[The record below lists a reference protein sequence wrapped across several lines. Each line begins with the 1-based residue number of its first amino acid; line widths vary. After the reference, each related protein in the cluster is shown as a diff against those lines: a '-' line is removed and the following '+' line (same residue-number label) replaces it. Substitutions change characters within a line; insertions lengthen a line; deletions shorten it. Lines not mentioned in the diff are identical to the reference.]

1 MTKIDYK
8 SLYDQVGARNGWDFS
23 KVKCLSE
30 GVAWDYGS
38 EVTRACTGTEAL
50 LDIGTG
56 GGEQLLKIA
65 GFVRQA
71 VGIDNSAAMIETAR
85 SNGRKA
91 NQPDVAFLEM
101 DAEALDFPDRSFQ
114 IVICRQ
120 APFEAKEVAR
130 VLADDGVFITQQVGG
145 RDKINLIEAFGR
157 GQSSGASINCLQ
169 DQYITELN
177 EAGFT
182 DIRSSRY
189 DATEYYRSAE
199 DLIFL
204 LKHAPIIPDF
214 GQAEGDFEVLRQFIE
229 DNRTEQGIRTNA
241 HRFLIVARK

>member
-1 MTKIDYK
+1 MNEIDYK
-8 SLYDQVGARNGWDFS
+8 GFYDQVGAINGWDFS
-23 KVKCLSE
+23 KVNCLSE

-85 SNGRKA
+85 GNGRKA

-157 GQSSGASINCLQ
+157 G
-169 DQYITELN
+169 
-177 EAGFT
+177 
-182 DIRSSRY
+182 
-189 DATEYYRSAE
+189 
-199 DLIFL
+199 
-204 LKHAPIIPDF
+204 
-214 GQAEGDFEVLRQFIE
+214 
-229 DNRTEQGIRTNA
+229 
-241 HRFLIVARK
+241 